1 MFKMTKKE
9 LELIKNICKHLL
21 IEKGL
26 REAISY
32 IVKKYIKPNKKY
44 MTDYDGSK
52 KSTFIVYL
60 DSNNLNGWAMVQYLP
75 DGGFRWLTQKEIDK
89 FDVISIS

>member
-21 IEKGL
+21 IEKGM

-44 MTDYDGSK
+44 MTDYDSSK
-52 KSTFIVYL
+52 KKYIYCLFRFKKFKWL
-60 DSNNLNGWAMVQYLP
+60 GNG
-75 DGGFRWLTQKEIDK
+75 
-89 FDVISIS
+89 SIFT

>member
-1 MFKMTKKE
+1 
-9 LELIKNICKHLL
+9 
-21 IEKGL
+21 
-26 REAISY
+26 
-32 IVKKYIKPNKKY
+32 

-75 DGGFRWLTQKEIDK
+75 DGGFKWLTQKEIDK